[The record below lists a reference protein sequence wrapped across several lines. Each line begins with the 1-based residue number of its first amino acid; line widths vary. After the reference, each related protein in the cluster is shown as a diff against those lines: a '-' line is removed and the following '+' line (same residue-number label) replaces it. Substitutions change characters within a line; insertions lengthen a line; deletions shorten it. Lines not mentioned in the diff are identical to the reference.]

1 MLIDLTR
8 VYFRKTLLAMF
19 RFKEARRLNMVYSK
33 ILVGI
38 DGSEMSERALNVAI
52 ELCKKIGAELL
63 IAHVIEKPP
72 VLTMAKMQ
80 EELIEKALE
89 EYADRLLSRALF
101 KAEKEGVRAKPLL
114 LRGKPGPKLCEAA
127 NKYGV
132 DLIIVGSR
140 GLGTISKFIVGS
152 VSDFL
157 VRHCTNKSILI
168 IR

>member
-1 MLIDLTR
+1 MHISR
-8 VYFRKTLLAMF
+8 
-19 RFKEARRLNMVYSK
+19 

-38 DGSEMSERALNVAI
+38 DGSETSERALDVAI

-72 VLTMAKMQ
+72 VLTMVKMQ

-101 KAEKEGVRAKPLL
+101 KAEKEGVKAKPLL
-114 LRGKPGPKLCEAA
+114 LRGKPGPKLCEAV
-127 NKYGV
+127 NKYDA

-140 GLGTISKFIVGS
+140 GLGTISRFIVGS

-157 VRHCTNKSILI
+157 VRHCINKLILI
-168 IR
+168 VR